1 MLLGCMH
8 ARAVLTAYRAVLL
21 WALLEGGLIRQRRD

>member
-1 MLLGCMH
+1 MH